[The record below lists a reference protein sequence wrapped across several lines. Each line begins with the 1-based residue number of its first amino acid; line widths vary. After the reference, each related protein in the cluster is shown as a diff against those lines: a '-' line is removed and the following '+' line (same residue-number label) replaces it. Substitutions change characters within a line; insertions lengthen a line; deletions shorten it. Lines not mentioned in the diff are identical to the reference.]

1 MLYAKEIIYFKQTQS
16 ATTEVI
22 ATVACIFRIHAMSSL
37 PTPFIPPLSNDAY
50 PKKYYRLCNNRY
62 VYTIAWRVTVC
73 IWHISSYL
81 LQFVELCVCSASENK
96 ECVTQLCVFS
106 SFFPV
111 WKRQTDGETMN

>member
-1 MLYAKEIIYFKQTQS
+1 MLKKLSI
-16 ATTEVI
+16 
-22 ATVACIFRIHAMSSL
+22 SSRRNLQPLKLLQQLLVYSEFMLCL
-37 PTPFIPPLSNDAY
+37 PFPHPSPPPPLSNDAY